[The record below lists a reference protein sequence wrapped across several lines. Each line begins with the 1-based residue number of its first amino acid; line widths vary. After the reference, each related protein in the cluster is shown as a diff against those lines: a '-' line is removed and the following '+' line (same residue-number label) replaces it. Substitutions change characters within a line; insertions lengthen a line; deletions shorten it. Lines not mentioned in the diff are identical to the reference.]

1 MIVGLMQKKKLN
13 EMNKYIKENSNCK
26 SLWASTRMAYDYISA
41 KEINTNIITMQTTHI
56 EKLKM
61 IGTDPKQYS
70 LDTVKQFYKDAKSS
84 NFKI

>member
-1 MIVGLMQKKKLN
+1 
-13 EMNKYIKENSNCK
+13 
-26 SLWASTRMAYDYISA
+26 MAYDYISA

-70 LDTVKQFYKDAKSS
+70 LDTVRQFYKDAKSS